1 MSKFVHLHIHSEF
14 SLLDGANR
22 IKDLPVRAKELGM
35 DAIAITDHGAMYG
48 AIDFYKACKKEG
60 IKPIIGCEVY
70 VAPRSRFDKE
80 PNIDNR
86 YNHLIL
92 LAKNQ
97 QGYQN
102 LSKLVSIG
110 FVDGYYYKPRI
121 DLEVLEKYHE
131 GLICLS
137 ACLAG
142 SVNQALL
149 KGDNQKAEEIA
160 LWHKKVFGED
170 YYIEIQNNGIKEQ
183 VLANQK
189 LIALARKLEIPL
201 VATNDAHYL
210 KREDA
215 YNHEVLLCI
224 QTGKRMSDMDRMRF
238 ETDELYVKSPEEMIE
253 YFKAFPDA
261 IENTVKIAEKC
272 NVEFEFGHTIL
283 PNYDVP
289 EEFSTHYDYF
299 KKLCDDGIKNRYG
312 ENPSQ
317 EILDRMEYELGVIQK
332 MGYVDYF
339 LIVWDFI
346 HYAKTHGI
354 PVGPGRGSGAGSII
368 AYAIEITDIDPM
380 KYGLLFERFL
390 NPERISMP
398 DFDVDFC
405 YEHRQDVIDYV
416 SEKYGHDHV
425 SQIITFGTMAAKMVI
440 RDVARV
446 LDVPYSEADSLA
458 KMIPNELHITI
469 QKALEQNKELKERY
483 ETDETVK
490 KVLDIAMALEGMPR
504 QASTHACGVVIT
516 KEPVDTYVPLYV
528 RDDQISTQYIM
539 TTLEELGLLKMD
551 FLGLRTLTVIQDTID
566 LVKENRGIDVEFD
579 QEMADPKVYKL
590 WQEGKSCGIFQFES
604 QGMTNFMK
612 ELKPDCLEDL
622 IAGVSLY
629 RPGPMDQIP
638 RYVKGKLNPG
648 HNEYT
653 HPRLEPILNVTYG
666 CMVYQEQV
674 MQIVRDLAGYS
685 LGRADLVRRAMGKK
699 KLDVMAKEREV
710 FIHGQ
715 VDDEGNV
722 VVPGCVRNGID
733 EASANKIF
741 DEMAEFAKYAFNKSH
756 AACYAVIAYRT
767 AYLKAYYPAEF
778 MAATLNSFLGNLDK
792 IPQYIDE
799 CKLLGI
805 EILKPE
811 INKSDAKFTTEYDE
825 VHGNGESDSKSTSTK
840 QPVPESPSQS
850 KAKVRFGLGSI
861 KNVGTVPVNSI
872 VKERKENGHYKSFT
886 DFCERI
892 AEEAVNK
899 KCIESLIK
907 AGAFD
912 EFEQTRSTL
921 LASFEGIIDAI
932 QSSKKRG
939 LAGQVSMFDLG
950 SEQEKEE
957 MNEVKYKFYE
967 QEEMSNKELLS
978 IEKEMLGIYISG
990 HPLEKLRSQIE
1001 AQATINTMQLR
1012 ELDEQMS
1019 SQMLTEEG
1027 VRNEKPKFVDGQK
1040 IKYIG
1045 IITSIKK
1052 KYTKN
1057 NKIMAFVTIEDL
1069 YGTAEIIVFENAY
1082 LTAGKSLVE
1091 ENIVVVDGRLSIRED
1106 DTTTII
1112 ANELKDF
1119 GNQKQKIF
1127 TLDITNANEEEKEKL
1142 RGALRYFNGDRNNM
1156 NVQIRIEKELKPCG
1170 QIYWTEQIQGVFE
1183 DILGKENVQ
1192 ILE

>member
-1 MSKFVHLHIHSEF
+1 MSDFVHLHIHSEF

-35 DAIAITDHGAMYG
+35 NAIALTDHGVMYG
-48 AIDFYKACKKEG
+48 VIDFYKACKKEG

-80 PNIDNR
+80 PNIDNK

-92 LAKNQ
+92 LAKNNE
-97 QGYQN
+97 GYKN

-137 ACLAG
+137 GCLAG
-142 SVNQALL
+142 SLNQALL
-149 KGDNQKAEEIA
+149 NGNNEKAEEIA

-170 YYIEIQNNGIKEQ
+170 YYIEVQNNGLQEQ

-189 LIALARKLEIPL
+189 LIQLARKLDIPL
-201 VATNDAHYL
+201 AATNDAHYL

-224 QTGKRMSDMDRMRF
+224 QTGKRMSDSDRMRF
-238 ETDELYVKSPEEMIE
+238 ETDELYVKSPEEMSE
-253 YFKAFPDA
+253 YFSNFPDA

-289 EEFSTHYDYF
+289 PEFETHYDYF

-312 ENPSQ
+312 DNPSK
-317 EILDRMEYELGVIQK
+317 EILERAEYELSIIKK

-346 HYAKTHGI
+346 HYAKTHDI

-368 AYAIEITDIDPM
+368 AYAIEITDIDPI

-416 SEKYGHDHV
+416 SRKYGHDHV
-425 SQIITFGTMAAKMVI
+425 SQIITFGTMSARMVI
-440 RDVARV
+440 RDVARA
-446 LDVPYSEADSLA
+446 LDFPYSEADKLA

-469 QKALEQNKELKERY
+469 KKALEQNKELNDLYQNDGNIKNL
-483 ETDETVK
+483 
-490 KVLDIAMALEGMPR
+490 LDIAMVLEGMPR
-504 QASTHACGVVIT
+504 QASTHACGIVIT
-516 KEPVDTYVPLYV
+516 KDPVDTYVPLYV
-528 RDDQISTQYIM
+528 RDNQISTQYIM

-551 FLGLRTLTVIQDTID
+551 FLGLRTLTVIKDTID
-566 LVKENRGIDVEFD
+566 LVKQNRDIDVEFD
-579 QEMADPKVYKL
+579 KDMADPKVYKL
-590 WQEGKSCGIFQFES
+590 WQEGKTCGIFQFES

-638 RYVKGKLNPG
+638 RYIKGKLHPG

-699 KLDVMAKEREV
+699 KLDVMAKEREI
-710 FIHGQ
+710 FINGQ
-715 VDDEGNV
+715 VDENGNII
-722 VVPGCVRNGID
+722 VPGCVRNGID
-733 EASANKIF
+733 KESANKIF

-756 AACYAVIAYRT
+756 AACYAVVAYRT

-805 EILKPE
+805 EILKPD
-811 INKSDAKFTTEYDE
+811 INKSNSKFTVENID
-825 VHGNGESDSKSTSTK
+825 GGQKIGK
-840 QPVPESPSQS
+840 I
-850 KAKVRFGLGSI
+850 RFGLGSI
-861 KNVGTVPVNSI
+861 KNVGLVPIDSI
-872 VKERKENGHYKSFT
+872 IKERNENGKFKSFT

-892 AEEAVNK
+892 ADEAVNK
-899 KCIESLIK
+899 KCIESLIR
-907 AGAFD
+907 AGAFQ
-912 EFEQTRSTL
+912 EFPENRATL
-921 LASFEGIIDAI
+921 LASFETIIDTI
-932 QSSKKRG
+932 QSSKKKG
-939 LAGQVSMFDLG
+939 LDGQVSMFDIG
-950 SEQEKEE
+950 NEEDEEKNDKIKYTYYNQQEFTE
-957 MNEVKYKFYE
+957 
-967 QEEMSNKELLS
+967 KELLS
-978 IEKEMLGIYISG
+978 MEKEMLGIYVSG
-990 HPLEKLRSQIE
+990 HPLEKLRDQIE
-1001 AQATINTMQLR
+1001 HETNINTKQIK
-1012 ELDEQMS
+1012 EIDEEMS
-1019 SQMLTEEG
+1019 KEEQTE
-1027 VRNEKPKFVDGQK
+1027 KLQFKDGQNV
-1040 IKYIG
+1040 KYAG
-1045 IITSIKK
+1045 IITAVKK
-1052 KYTKN
+1052 KYTKT
-1057 NKIMAFVTIEDL
+1057 NKIMAFVTVEDL
-1069 YGTAEIIVFENAY
+1069 FGQAEIIVFENAY
-1082 LTAGKSLVE
+1082 LSSQKSLIE
-1091 ENIVVVDGRLSIRED
+1091 ENIVLVDGRLSIRENEE
-1106 DTTTII
+1106 TKII
-1112 ANELKDF
+1112 AKQITDF
-1119 GNQKQKIF
+1119 GVKKHKVLIF
-1127 TLDITNANEEEKEKL
+1127 DITELEEETKAKL
-1142 RGALRYFNGDRNNM
+1142 RGAIKYFSGERNNIS
-1156 NVQIRIEKELKPCG
+1156 VKIRIDNEFKPCG
-1170 QIYWTEQIQGVFE
+1170 AIFVTDEILKVFE
-1183 DILGKENVQ
+1183 EILGKERVNIEEVP
-1192 ILE
+1192 I

>member
-35 DAIAITDHGAMYG
+35 DAIALTDHGVMYG

-60 IKPIIGCEVY
+60 VKPIIGCEVY

-97 QGYQN
+97 QGYKN

-142 SVNQALL
+142 AVNQALL
-149 KGDNQKAEEIA
+149 NGQQEKAEEVA

-189 LIALARKLEIPL
+189 LIQLARKLDIPL

-210 KREDA
+210 KKEDA

-224 QTGKRMSDMDRMRF
+224 QTGKRMSDADRMRF

-261 IENTVKIAEKC
+261 IENTVKIADKC

-289 EEFSTHYDYF
+289 PEFPTHYDFF
-299 KKLCDDGIKNRYG
+299 KKICDDGIKKRYG
-312 ENPSQ
+312 ENPTK
-317 EILDRMEYELGVIQK
+317 EILERAEYEIGVIKK

-346 HYAKTHGI
+346 HYAKTHHI

-368 AYAIEITDIDPM
+368 AYAMEITDIDPM
-380 KYGLLFERFL
+380 QYGLLFERFL

-416 SEKYGHDHV
+416 SRKYGHDHV
-425 SQIITFGTMAAKMVI
+425 SQIITFGTMSARMVI

-446 LDVPYSEADSLA
+446 LDVPYAEADSLA

-469 QKALEQNKELKERY
+469 KKALEQNKELAQKY

-490 KVLDIAMALEGMPR
+490 KVLDIAMGLEGMPR
-504 QASTHACGVVIT
+504 QASTHACGIVIT

-528 RDDQISTQYIM
+528 RDNQISTQYIM

-566 LVKENRGIDVEFD
+566 LVKQNKGIDVEFD
-579 QEMADPKVYKL
+579 KEMADPKVYKL

-638 RYVKGKLNPG
+638 RYIRGKQNPG

-715 VDDEGNV
+715 VDENGNV
-722 VVPGCVRNGID
+722 EVPGCVRNGID
-733 EASANKIF
+733 EKSANKIF

-756 AACYAVIAYRT
+756 AACYAVVAYRT
-767 AYLKAYYPAEF
+767 AYLKTYYPAEF

-811 INKSDAKFTTEYDE
+811 INKSNTKFTVED
-825 VHGNGESDSKSTSTK
+825 GKI
-840 QPVPESPSQS
+840 
-850 KAKVRFGLGSI
+850 RFGLGSI
-861 KNVGTVPVNSI
+861 KNVGTVPVDNI
-872 VKERKENGHYKSFT
+872 VKERNQNGPFKSFT

-892 AEEAVNK
+892 ADEAVNK

-921 LASFEGIIDAI
+921 LASFESIIDSI
-932 QSSKKRG
+932 QSSKKKG
-939 LAGQVSMFDLG
+939 MDGQVSMFDLG
-950 SEQEKEE
+950 STEEKEE
-957 MNEVKYKFYE
+957 LKEMQYTF
-967 QEEMSNKELLS
+967 EEHEELPNKELLS
-978 IEKEMLGIYISG
+978 LEKEMLGIYISG
-990 HPLEKLRSQIE
+990 HPLEKLRTQIE
-1001 AQATINTMQLR
+1001 MQTNINTIQLR
-1012 ELDEQMS
+1012 QIDEQMN
-1019 SQMLTEEG
+1019 SQIRMEE
-1027 VRNEKPKFVDGQK
+1027 VTNNETNKFVDGQR
-1040 IKYIG
+1040 IKYAG

-1069 YGTAEIIVFENAY
+1069 YGTAEIICFENAY
-1082 LTAGKSLVE
+1082 INAGKSLVE
-1091 ENIVVVDGRLSIRED
+1091 DNIVLVDGRLSIRED

-1112 ANELKDF
+1112 ANEIRDF
-1119 GNQKQKIF
+1119 GERKQKILS
-1127 TLDITNANEEEKEKL
+1127 LDITDATEEEKSRL
-1142 RGALRYFNGDRNNM
+1142 RGALRYFSGDKNNI
-1156 NVQIRIEKELKPCG
+1156 NVQVSVQGQAKPCHA
-1170 QIYWTEQIQGVFE
+1170 IYLTDEIQKVLE
-1183 DILGKENVQ
+1183 DIIGQDKVQ
-1192 ILE
+1192 IEEV